1 MENTFNKYT
10 NRTAWAAREHEI
22 KLHERVQHWGEALVP
37 LLEEASEDK
46 DDMLALFEFLMSSV
60 ERGDTDIAQG
70 LIDAHEVE
78 MIELTRSW
86 YTGQLG
92 QLAEPIRSN
101 AIRNRFLTL
110 LKLYRAGKDSRVD

>member
-22 KLHERVQHWGEALVP
+22 KLHERVQRWGEALMP
-37 LLEEASEDK
+37 LLEEECEDHT
-46 DDMLALFEFLMSSV
+46 DRIILFEFLMSSV

-70 LIDAHEVE
+70 LIDAHEVA
-78 MIELTRSW
+78 MIESTRSW

-92 QLAEPIRSN
+92 QLAEPIRTN

-110 LKLYRAGKDSRVD
+110 LKLYKAGKNSQIG